1 MLTVREA
8 LALLIAVAADA
19 VQWLVL
25 PLFAEGGFS
34 PADAGLDAAAFAVLT
49 GLLGFS
55 PLLLPTVVVE
65 LLPVADLAPAWTVAV
80 VAIIWRRRSAQRKAA
95 AIKVTEPAG
104 AVAEGG
110 AKITHE
116 TLP

>member
-25 PLFAEGGFS
+25 PLFAEGGLS
-34 PADAGLDAAAFAVLT
+34 PADAGLDAVAFAVLT

-55 PLLLPTVVVE
+55 PLLLPTVVIE
-65 LLPVADLAPAWTVAV
+65 LLPVADLAPTWTVAV
-80 VAIIWRRRSAQRKAA
+80 VAIIWRRWSARRKGAA
-95 AIKVTEPAG
+95 DQLAAEIQLGAI
-104 AVAEGG
+104 EGG
-110 AKITHE
+110 KSDHGA
-116 TLP
+116 